1 MKNNIQPSRAWM
13 LSLSILLALTLALW
27 SPAKTVH
34 SKSETSRAE
43 LTKIGPPHLAV
54 PQTTPDP
61 SMYGKWEAPQS
72 LGTYTDTVTG
82 ETGRPVVPVHI
93 NLLPNGKLLLW
104 GRDREPVNGHDI
116 HGYTHA
122 FLLDSFY
129 MSLKPVKNGR
139 TNLFCSGHSFLP
151 DGRLLVTGGHSTER
165 GAAQEGHGSI
175 NTNVFDYRSE
185 RWQGNPIPVPTP
197 VGDVPPP
204 NMNNGR
210 WYPYNVTLDS
220 GETLVASGSFIPVGS
235 SIPAQN
241 DIAQIFG
248 LDGTWRDVRGLG
260 ATFGAQWVLRNY
272 PFLHLLPNG
281 QVYVAGH
288 SSSPH
293 PWFLTYSTIN
303 GEGEWMGGQWAHSP
317 HHAGTSVQYEPGKII
332 NIGGGTFG
340 TQAVNGYETIDLSGP
355 TGTLTDQPW
364 TQMTA
369 MGFPRV
375 NHTGTLLPDG
385 RLLVTGGSR
394 CGGFNNHNC
403 AGGPVLT
410 PELWNGTNWQQMA
423 NHQVARGYHSTAI
436 LLPDGRVMIGG
447 GGLPAA
453 AGESP
458 IPGITCAVGDTR
470 AECRKYGHNDVEIFS
485 PPYLFL
491 AGGDVAPRPS
501 ITHAP
506 KDVTYGQTFQ
516 VGVGSVRANEVSD
529 VVLVK
534 LGAVTH
540 GFNQDQRRVILSATV
555 TPGSD
560 LTLNVTAPADSK
572 ACPPGHYM
580 LFLMKQN
587 GQQKTPSIARIIRVG
602 SVSTANS
609 AEVFTA
615 AAQTKEVNVSALTA
629 AASWTVLETNDPNGF
644 ITASRTPTGRLSISV
659 TANSGERRGGQ
670 IRIRIP
676 SQPAFD
682 HVIDI
687 YQGKNFT
694 DTSSTP
700 STHAAA
706 SKLNAVLVTLGCTL
720 TQYCPGDNLTREQL
734 AAMLVRAVLGPDQ
747 APPQVSTQTFADVP
761 PGHWSHVFVEDLAKR
776 GITKGCGTA
785 PDGRLLFCPTTDVN
799 RAELAVFLLR
809 LLNIEAPPP
818 PANATYSDISTHWAY
833 KYIEEVH
840 KQGLMQGCAQAGMFC
855 PDQPATRAEV
865 ADSLVKALKL

>member
-1 MKNNIQPSRAWM
+1 M
-13 LSLSILLALTLALW
+13 
-27 SPAKTVH
+27 
-34 SKSETSRAE
+34 
-43 LTKIGPPHLAV
+43 

-61 SMYGKWEAPQS
+61 SVFGSWEAPQS
-72 LGTYTDTVTG
+72 LGIYTDTVTG
-82 ETGRPVVPVHI
+82 EANRPVVPIHI

-122 FLLDSFY
+122 FVLDPFY
-129 MSLKPVKNGR
+129 MSLKSVKNGR
-139 TNLFCSGHSFLP
+139 TNLFCSGHSLLP

-220 GETLVASGSFIPVGS
+220 GETLVASGTFIPVGS
-235 SIPAQN
+235 SILEQN
-241 DIAQIFG
+241 DIAQIYG

-260 ATFGAQWVLRNY
+260 ATYGVSWVLRNY

-288 SSSPH
+288 FSSTQTF
-293 PWFLTYSTIN
+293 FLNTSTIS
-303 GEGEWMGGQWAHSP
+303 GEGEWIFGTRPNSTHQS
-317 HHAGTSVQYEPGKII
+317 GTSVQYEPGKIM

-355 TGTLTDQPW
+355 TATLPQQLW
-364 TQMTA
+364 TPLA
-369 MGFPRV
+369 SMGFPRV

-385 RLLVTGGSR
+385 QVLVTGGSQ

-403 AGGPVLT
+403 PAGPVLT
-410 PELWNGTNWQQMA
+410 PELWNGTSWQQMA
-423 NHQVARGYHSTAI
+423 NHQTARGYHSMAI

-458 IPGITCAVGDTR
+458 SAGIVCVTGDTR
-470 AECRKYGHNDVEIFS
+470 AACKKYGHNDVEIFS

-491 AGGDVAPRPS
+491 TGGADAPRPS

-534 LGAVTH
+534 LGTVTH
-540 GFNQDQRRVILSATV
+540 GFNQDQRRVRLTAAV
-555 TPGSD
+555 TSGSD
-560 LTLNVTAPADSK
+560 LTLNVTVPTDSRVL
-572 ACPPGHYM
+572 PPGHYM
-580 LFLMKQN
+580 LFLMKEN

-602 SVSTANS
+602 NVSTANS
-609 AEVFTA
+609 VEVFTA
-615 AAQTKEVNVSALTA
+615 SAQTKEVNVSALAA
-629 AASWTVLETNDPNGF
+629 AASWTVLETNDPDNF
-644 ITASRTPTGRLSISV
+644 ISAFRTPAGKLSLGV
-659 TANSGERRGGQ
+659 TVNNGERRGGR
-670 IRIRIP
+670 IRIRVP
-676 SQPAFD
+676 SQPVFD
-682 HVIDI
+682 HVIDV

-694 DTSSTP
+694 DTASMP
-700 STHAAA
+700 AIHVAA
-706 SKLNAVLVTLGCTL
+706 SKLNAVLVTLGCT
-720 TQYCPGDNLTREQL
+720 TTGYCPNDILTREQV
-734 AAMLVRAVLGPDQ
+734 AVMLVRAVLGPDQ
-747 APPQVSTQTFADVP
+747 APPNVNTQTFADVL
-761 PGHWSHVFVEDLAKR
+761 PGHWSHLFVEDIAKR

-785 PDGRLLFCPTTDVN
+785 PDGRLLFCPETPVK

-818 PANATYSDISTHWAY
+818 PSPTNATYTDISTHWAY
-833 KYIEEVH
+833 RYIEEVH

-855 PDQPATRAEV
+855 PEQSATRAEV
-865 ADSLVKALKL
+865 ADSLVKALRL